1 VAERSDRGVA
11 LLVVLLAIAL
21 LTVVVL
27 EFTYRAQVE
36 YRRAVAW
43 VRVRQARLIADSGV
57 AIAAEMLARGPLL
70 YSLQYAGEEKT
81 ADGLGELWA
90 QRCEGDGPSIC
101 PANIGRSCTLDTFD
115 ANRLA
120 LRIRDESSFYNLN
133 RLVAGSS
140 AERERFA
147 QILARAA
154 IPPETLS
161 GIVDWTARSSRGTT
175 VLLPQGLAARG
186 SQLSYPVRGGPLAT
200 FGELAFVPGVRAAD
214 LIELRRFAT
223 VLAPDEGKVN
233 VNTAPLELLASLH
246 PDLAD
251 QTVLSQ
257 LHAARCSRPFVDAA
271 ALRAALGESRKLP
284 YESLLTFRSAHF
296 RVEATGE
303 IDDFYQSVEALLL
316 RPYPAEGQSDNRTEW
331 PVTLE
336 YYLPRRG
343 PLIDPAAMSTQS
355 ALGEFTGETTS
366 PGGLL

>member
-1 VAERSDRGVA
+1 VADRSERGVA
-11 LLVVLLAIAL
+11 LLVVLLAVAL

-57 AIAAEMLARGPLL
+57 AIAAEMLARAPLL
-70 YSLQYAGEEKT
+70 YSMQYGGDEKG
-81 ADGLGELWA
+81 ADGLSELWA

-120 LRIRDESSFYNLN
+120 LRIRDENGLYNLN
-133 RLVAGSS
+133 RLVSGST

-154 IPPETLS
+154 IPADTLLS
-161 GIVDWTARSSRGTT
+161 IVEWTSRSSRGMT
-175 VLLPQGLAARG
+175 LPLPVTASGRG
-186 SQLSYPVRGGPLAT
+186 GEISYPVRGGPLAT

-214 LIELRRFAT
+214 LLELRRFAT
-223 VLAPDEGKVN
+223 VLVPDEAKVN

-251 QTVLSQ
+251 QTLLSRLQ
-257 LHAARCSRPFVDAA
+257 AARCTRPFADAA
-271 ALRAALGESRKLP
+271 ALRSALGDSRKLP
-284 YESLLTFRSAHF
+284 YEALLTYRSEYF

-303 IDDFYQSVEALLL
+303 IDEFYQSVEALLR
-316 RPYPAEGQSDNRTEW
+316 RPYPAEGQPGNRTEW

-343 PLIDPAAMSTQS
+343 PLIDPAAMSSQS
-355 ALGEFTGETTS
+355 ALGEFTGESTA

>member
-1 VAERSDRGVA
+1 VADRSQRGVA
-11 LLVVLLAIAL
+11 LLVVLLAVAL
-21 LTVVVL
+21 LTVIVL

-57 AIAAEMLARGPLL
+57 AIAAEMLARAPLL
-70 YSLQYAGEEKT
+70 YSLQYAGEEKA
-81 ADGLGELWA
+81 ADGLGEMWA

-101 PANIGRSCTLDTFD
+101 PANIDRSCTLDTFD

-120 LRIRDESSFYNLN
+120 LRIRDENGRYNLN
-133 RLVAGSS
+133 RLVSGSA

-154 IPPETLS
+154 IPPELLS
-161 GIVDWTARSSRGTT
+161 SIVDWTARSSRGTT
-175 VLLPQGLAARG
+175 VPLPQGAPG
-186 SQLSYPVRGGPLAT
+186 GGEISYPVRGGPLAT
-200 FGELAFVPGVRAAD
+200 FGELAFIPRVRAAD

-223 VLAPDEGKVN
+223 VLDPDEAKVN

-257 LHAARCSRPFVDAA
+257 LQAARCARPFTDAA
-271 ALRAALGESRKLP
+271 ALRTALGENRKLA
-284 YESLLTFRSAHF
+284 YESLLTFRSELF

-303 IDDFYQSVEALLL
+303 IDDFYQSVEALLR
-316 RPYPAEGQSDNRTEW
+316 RPYPAEGEPANRTQW

-343 PLIDPAAMSTQS
+343 PLIDPAAMSSQS

>member
-1 VAERSDRGVA
+1 MADRSERGVA

-57 AIAAEMLARGPLL
+57 AIAAEMLARAPLL
-70 YSLQYAGEEKT
+70 YSLQHGGEEKM
-81 ADGLGELWA
+81 ADGLSELWA
-90 QRCEGDGPSIC
+90 QRCEGEGPSIC
-101 PANIGRSCTLDTFD
+101 PANVGRSCTLDTFD

-120 LRIRDESSFYNLN
+120 LRIRDESGLYNLN
-133 RLVAGSS
+133 RLVSGSA

-154 IPPETLS
+154 IPPETLAS
-161 GIVDWTARSSRGTT
+161 IVDWTARSSRGTT
-175 VLLPQGLAARG
+175 VPLRQGLAAG
-186 SQLSYPVRGGPLAT
+186 GEISYPVRGGALAT
-200 FGELAFVPGVRAAD
+200 FGELAFLPGVRASD

-223 VLAPDEGKVN
+223 VLAPDLTKVN
-233 VNTAPLELLASLH
+233 VNTAPLELLAALH

-257 LHAARCSRPFVDAA
+257 LQAARCAKPFADAA
-271 ALRAALGESRKLP
+271 GLRSALGESRKLA
-284 YESLLTFRSAHF
+284 YESLLTFRSEHF
-296 RVEATGE
+296 RVETTGE
-303 IDDFYQSVEALLL
+303 IDEFYQSVEALLR
-316 RPYPAEGQSDNRTEW
+316 RPYPEEGQPANRTQW

-343 PLIDPAAMSTQS
+343 PLIDPAAMSSQS
-355 ALGEFTGETTS
+355 ALGEFTGETTA

>member
-1 VAERSDRGVA
+1 VAERSERGVA
-11 LLVVLLAIAL
+11 LLVVLLAVAL

-36 YRRAVAW
+36 YRRTIAW

-57 AIAAEMLARGPLL
+57 AIAAEMLARAPLL
-70 YSLQYAGEEKT
+70 YSLQYAGDEKT
-81 ADGLGELWA
+81 ADGLTEMWA

-120 LRIRDESSFYNLN
+120 LRIRDENGLYNLN
-133 RLVAGSS
+133 RLVSGST

-154 IPPETLS
+154 IPAETLS
-161 GIVDWTARSSRGTT
+161 GIVDWTSRSSRGTT
-175 VLLPQGLAARG
+175 IPLPLGGTGRG
-186 SQLSYPVRGGPLAT
+186 EEISYPVRGGPLAT
-200 FGELAFVPGVRAAD
+200 FGELAFVPRVRAAD

-223 VLAPDEGKVN
+223 VLAPDEAKVN
-233 VNTAPLELLASLH
+233 VNTAPLELLAALH

-257 LHAARCSRPFVDAA
+257 LHAARCARPFADAV
-271 ALRAALGESRKLP
+271 ALRTALGETRKLA
-284 YESLLTFRSAHF
+284 YESLITFRSEHF

-303 IDDFYQSVEALLL
+303 IDDFYQSVEALLR
-316 RPYPAEGQSDNRTEW
+316 RPYPAEGQPANRTEW
-331 PVTLE
+331 PITLE

-343 PLIDPAAMSTQS
+343 PLIDPAAMSSQS
-355 ALGEFTGETTS
+355 ALGEFTGETTV